1 MRRAIHRLCHTLCLS
16 LPLAAIICAG
26 IGCKPN
32 NSNSASTVV
41 GDPGSAPGGAEG
53 AAAPAVPP
61 AQKASVAVVKAGAKL
76 RDNSDAQKMITG
88 APGVMLD
95 AGPNALF
102 NIKIPHAIQLF
113 KAPEGRV
120 PKNHA
125 EFMAKIIEANNLTL
139 PVLIDGLVYQFNPEK
154 EELWVYPK
162 DQVPPEK

>member
-1 MRRAIHRLCHTLCLS
+1 MRRAIHTLCLS
-16 LPLAAIICAG
+16 SALAAMTCAG
-26 IGCKPN
+26 IGCQPN

-41 GDPGSAPGGAEG
+41 GDPGT
-53 AAAPAVPP
+53 APAVPQ
-61 AQKASVAVVKAGAKL
+61 AQKASAAVVKAGAKL

-88 APGVMLD
+88 APGVLLD

-125 EFMAKIIEANNLTL
+125 EFMAKIIEPNNLTL

>member
-1 MRRAIHRLCHTLCLS
+1 MRRAIHTLCLS
-16 LPLAAIICAG
+16 SAIAAMTCAG

-41 GDPGSAPGGAEG
+41 GDPGT
-53 AAAPAVPP
+53 APAVPQ
-61 AQKASVAVVKAGAKL
+61 AQKASAAVVKAGAKL

-88 APGVMLD
+88 APGVLLD

-125 EFMAKIIEANNLTL
+125 EFMAKIIEPNNLTL

>member
-1 MRRAIHRLCHTLCLS
+1 MRRAIHTLCLS
-16 LPLAAIICAG
+16 SALAALTCAG

-41 GDPGSAPGGAEG
+41 GDPGTAPGGG
-53 AAAPAVPP
+53 DAAAAVPP

-88 APGVMLD
+88 APGVLLD
-95 AGPNALF
+95 VKAGTVF
-102 NIKIPHAIQLF
+102 DISIPQAIQLF
-113 KAPEGRV
+113 KASEGRV

-125 EFMAKIIEANNLTL
+125 EFMAKIMEPNNLTL
-139 PVLIDGLVYQFNPEK
+139 PSLIDGLVYQFNPEK

>member
-1 MRRAIHRLCHTLCLS
+1 MRRAIHTLCLS
-16 LPLAAIICAG
+16 SAIAAMTCAG
-26 IGCKPN
+26 IGCQPN

-61 AQKASVAVVKAGAKL
+61 AQKASAAVVKAGAKL

-88 APGVMLD
+88 APGVLLD
-95 AGPNALF
+95 VKAGAVF
-102 NIKIPHAIQLF
+102 DISIPQAVQYF
-113 KAPEGRV
+113 KASEGRV

-125 EFMAKIIEANNLTL
+125 EFMAKIIEPNNLML

>member
-1 MRRAIHRLCHTLCLS
+1 MRRAIHTLCLS
-16 LPLAAIICAG
+16 SAIAAMTCAG

-41 GDPGSAPGGAEG
+41 GDPGT
-53 AAAPAVPP
+53 APAVPQ
-61 AQKASVAVVKAGAKL
+61 AQKASAAVVKAGAKL

-88 APGVMLD
+88 APGVLLD
-95 AGPNALF
+95 VKAGTVF
-102 NIKIPHAIQLF
+102 DISIPQAVQLF
-113 KAPEGRV
+113 KASEGRV

-154 EELWVYPK
+154 GELWVYPK

>member
-1 MRRAIHRLCHTLCLS
+1 MRRAIHTLCLS
-16 LPLAAIICAG
+16 SALAAMSCAG

-32 NSNSASTVV
+32 SSNSASTVV
-41 GDPGSAPGGAEG
+41 GDPGSAPGGD
-53 AAAPAVPP
+53 AAAAVPP
-61 AQKASVAVVKAGAKL
+61 AQKASSAVVKAGAKL

-88 APGVMLD
+88 KAGVLLD
-95 AGPNALF
+95 APSNTLF

-113 KAPEGRV
+113 KAAEGRV

-125 EFMAKIIEANNLTL
+125 EFMAKIIEHNHLTL

-162 DQVPPEK
+162 DQVPAEK